1 MACPKWTKVSDVP
14 HDAQS
19 LFSEMQTELSKLF
32 ASELRAVVIS
42 VNYRLA
48 PEHPFPQP
56 LNDCYAA
63 LNWTLDNA
71 ADYNIDTKRLALWG
85 FSSGGN
91 LAAAVAL
98 KDSIENPTARVKHV
112 NLVVPVTCY
121 PALYPE
127 MLSSNGASAIK
138 FGTSKDADLSLASLE
153 KLWGKFKSE

>member
-1 MACPKWTKVSDVP
+1 M
-14 HDAQS
+14 
-19 LFSEMQTELSKLF
+19 SKLF

-48 PEHPFPQP
+48 PEYPFPLP

-71 ADYNIDTKRLALWG
+71 ADHRIDTKRVAIWG

-98 KDSIENPTARVKHV
+98 RDSAEHSAPRIKHV
-112 NLVVPVTCY
+112 NLVVPVICC
-121 PALYPE
+121 PALYPPT
-127 MLSSNGASAIK
+127 LTSSGASAMK
-138 FGTSKDADLSLASLE
+138 FGMRKDADLSVASLQQ
-153 KLWGKFKSE
+153 LWGKFILAQTSRTISEVANRNICPF